1 MGTKE
6 YFSRTLFMK
15 GRRIMETCTINA
27 RAKINLTLEIFD
39 RRKDGYHDM
48 RSVMHKIGLCDIVK
62 VTVDTERTDENAGEI
77 RVICSKYVCAEK
89 DNLAYKAAD
98 SFMALYYK
106 KTGKI
111 ASCIIEIEKNIPDKA
126 GLGGGSADCAAV
138 LDALTKLLGVIT
150 EKEKEEI
157 AAYLGSDVPF
167 MLEKYDCALA
177 TGTGTTLQKL
187 PMMPMCYCVTG
198 TPDKGLSTRDIYDLF
213 DEKKHVVPNVKANS
227 LISALEQEDFGRIC
241 DNIVNQFEPI
251 CIHEV
256 SEIGKIK
263 KCLLKSGAYAA
274 QMSGSGSAVFGIFA
288 DKEQAEAAYRALGT
302 LPFDVRR
309 SVCKI

>member
-1 MGTKE
+1 MKE
-6 YFSRTLFMK
+6 K
-15 GRRIMETCTINA
+15 IIKA

-39 RRKDGYHDM
+39 KRKDGYHDM

-62 VTVDTERTDENAGEI
+62 VTVDTERTDANAGEI
-77 RVICSKYVCAEK
+77 RVICSKPVCEEK

-98 SFMALYYK
+98 AFMSLYYK
-106 KTGKI
+106 KCGKI

-138 LDALTKLLGVIT
+138 LDALTELLGVVSFA
-150 EKEKEEI
+150 EKEEI
-157 AAYLGSDVPF
+157 AASLGSDVPF
-167 MLEKYDCALA
+167 MLDKYDCALA

-187 PMMPMCYCVTG
+187 PMMPMCSCVIG
-198 TPDKGLSTRDIYDLF
+198 TPNVGLSTRDIYDLF
-213 DEKKHVVPNVKANS
+213 DEKKHVLPSVKANS

-251 CIHEV
+251 CIHEL

-263 KCLLKSGAYAA
+263 KCLLKSGAYTAC
-274 QMSGSGSAVFGIFA
+274 MSGSGSAVFGIFTNEKDA
-288 DKEQAEAAYRALGT
+288 TKAYDALGE
-302 LPFDVRR
+302 LAFPVQRA
-309 SVCKI
+309 VCKI